1 MLAELLE
8 LFARL
13 SPTDASETADGSDG
27 AGRSS
32 AAGTLAAPERDPA
45 VDPATGRVG
54 GLDANVATPAAET
67 ASGGAAGPELRRS
80 LSFLDL
86 SVDADTVVEA
96 GYGAAMAAS
105 LALVPVVLLAPAV
118 FRPAAVLFV
127 LVVAL
132 GVAHAVH
139 RLPALLAAAKRAL
152 ALGAAPSVVGRAVLR
167 MRVTPTAESA
177 AAFAADTGDGPLAES
192 LATHVRRAEG
202 TGGSGL
208 DRFAAEWER
217 WFPELGRSVT
227 LLDAAAM
234 ARPAE
239 RSRALDRALRAV
251 LDGTRDRMAGFAG
264 AIREPT
270 TALYAFG
277 VLLPLALIAVA
288 PAARLAGVPIS
299 AAVLVV
305 LYCGAL
311 PGIVLAGACWLLLRR
326 PVAFPPPP
334 VDRSHPDVTASR
346 WRPVAVGVGAGVG
359 GAVVARVAPS
369 IGGWAAVLA
378 AVGCGVGAGLAW
390 WYRPITSVREHA
402 RDVENG
408 LPDALYLV
416 GREVRNGA
424 AVETAID
431 RAGARLDDATG
442 AVLADAAR
450 RQRQLRIG
458 VRASFLG
465 DRGAL
470 ADVPSPRARSTAA
483 LLALAAREG
492 KPAGTAIVSMAG
504 HLEELQSVEADARRE
519 LATITGT
526 LRSTATIF
534 GPLVAGVTVA
544 LSDRMAALGGDGAE
558 AVPTAVL
565 GPVVGAYVLALAAI
579 LTALAIGLERGVDR
593 ALVGFRVGGAVLS
606 ATCIYLAAFVA
617 AGLAI

>member
-1 MLAELLE
+1 MLARSLRAL
-8 LFARL
+8 ARL
-13 SPTDASETADGSDG
+13 SPTAASDG
-27 AGRSS
+27 DPA
-32 AAGTLAAPERDPA
+32 AAPNA
-45 VDPATGRVG
+45 
-54 GLDANVATPAAET
+54 T
-67 ASGGAAGPELRRS
+67 ASGGPTAGAGGIDLDAADAAPATRSTAADGDASAELRRS
-80 LSFLDL
+80 LAFLDL
-86 SVDADTVVEA
+86 PVDAATVVEA
-96 GYGAAMAAS
+96 GYGAAVVTS
-105 LALVPVVLLAPAV
+105 VALVPTVLLAPPA

-127 LVVAL
+127 LVAAL
-132 GVAHAVH
+132 GVTHAIH
-139 RLPALLAAAKRAL
+139 RLPAVLAAARRAL

-177 AAFAADTGDGPLAES
+177 AAFAAETGDGPLADS

-202 TGGSGL
+202 TAGSGL
-208 DRFAAEWER
+208 DRFAAEWEA
-217 WFPELGRSVT
+217 WFPALGRAVT
-227 LLDAAAM
+227 LLGAAAT
-234 ARPAE
+234 AQPAE
-239 RSRALDRALRAV
+239 RSRALDRSLRAV

-264 AIREPT
+264 SIREPT

-299 AAVLVV
+299 PAVLIA
-305 LYCGAL
+305 LYGVAL
-311 PGIVLAGACWLLLRR
+311 PGVVLAGACWLLLRR

-334 VDRSHPDVTASR
+334 VDRSHPDVTGGR
-346 WRPVAVGVGAGVG
+346 WRPIGVGVGAAVASALLAGAAPGVG
-359 GAVVARVAPS
+359 TWGAA
-369 IGGWAAVLA
+369 LA
-378 AVGCGVGAGLAW
+378 AAGCGVGAGLAW
-390 WYRPITSVREHA
+390 WYRPITTVREHA
-402 RDVENG
+402 RAVEEG

-424 AVETAID
+424 AVETAIE
-431 RAGARLDDATG
+431 RAGARLDGATG

-544 LSDRMAALGGDGAE
+544 LSDRMAALGDGAE

-565 GPVVGAYVLALAAI
+565 GPVVGFYVLALAVI
-579 LTALAIGLERGVDR
+579 LTALAIGLERGLDR
-593 ALVGFRVGGAVLS
+593 ALVGYRVGGAVLS

-617 AGLAI
+617 AGLAV